1 MGRVRI
7 GYWGSP
13 KGSALFLE
21 KLVGHPS
28 IEVNFVITQPP
39 KYISTRRKK
48 ILQPSPVEEVAKKFS
63 IPLFTPFSL
72 KEEKKELYK
81 KLSSYPID
89 FHVVYAYGKI
99 IPEEIFS
106 FPPLGGVNFH
116 FSLLPR
122 WRGASPVV
130 YALLHGDKKT
140 GITLQ
145 RLAPSLD
152 EGDILWQKEFP
163 IEIKDTRETL
173 EKKLL
178 KILLEEGPSIL
189 LAYKEGI
196 LIPKKQDP
204 KKATYAPRI
213 DRELGRIS
221 WNSSSKKI
229 YNQFRALY
237 PAPGIFTTFRGKEVK
252 VEIPLEVSPDNYPPS
267 SDRKPGEIS
276 KLEEFLWVSS
286 LDRLVPISSLTFPGK
301 KKLTPQE
308 FFHGYRVKIGEFFT

>member
-1 MGRVRI
+1 MGRVKI

-13 KGSALFLE
+13 KGSALFLK
-21 KLVGHPS
+21 KLLQTPY
-28 IEVNFVITQPP
+28 IEVSFVITQPS
-39 KYISTRRKK
+39 KYVSTRRKK
-48 ILQPSPVEEVAKKFS
+48 VLQPSPVEEVAKEFS
-63 IPLFTPFSL
+63 IPLFTPSSL
-72 KEEKKELYK
+72 KEEKEELKK

-130 YALLHGDKKT
+130 YALLYGDKKT

-145 RLAPSLD
+145 KLAPSLD
-152 EGDILWQKEFP
+152 EGDILWQKEIP
-163 IEIKDTRETL
+163 IEITDTRETL

-178 KILLEEGPSIL
+178 EILLQEGASTL
-189 LAYKEGI
+189 LAYKEGK

-204 KKATYAPRI
+204 REATYAPRI
-213 DRELGRIS
+213 KRELGRIS
-221 WNSSSKKI
+221 WNSSAEKI

-237 PAPGIFTTFRGKEVK
+237 PTPGIFTTFRGKEVK
-252 VEIPLEVSPDNYPPS
+252 IEIPLEIPPDKYPPS
-267 SDRKPGEIS
+267 LDRKPGEIC
-276 KLEEFLWVSS
+276 KLEDFLWISS
-286 LDRLVPISSLTFPGK
+286 LDRLLPLSSLTFPGK